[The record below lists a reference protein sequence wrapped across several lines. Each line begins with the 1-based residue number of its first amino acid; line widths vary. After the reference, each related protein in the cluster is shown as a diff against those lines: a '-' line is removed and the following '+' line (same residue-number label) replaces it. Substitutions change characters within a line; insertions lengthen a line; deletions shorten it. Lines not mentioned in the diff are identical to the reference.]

1 MNWNKRSTP
10 PFATWLPSLLNG
22 YCPVIQLDPWPQYF
36 PIVAGIAFHAIVVV
50 LCLVTP
56 IEITTKEKQLNEK

>member
-1 MNWNKRSTP
+1 
-10 PFATWLPSLLNG
+10 LNG